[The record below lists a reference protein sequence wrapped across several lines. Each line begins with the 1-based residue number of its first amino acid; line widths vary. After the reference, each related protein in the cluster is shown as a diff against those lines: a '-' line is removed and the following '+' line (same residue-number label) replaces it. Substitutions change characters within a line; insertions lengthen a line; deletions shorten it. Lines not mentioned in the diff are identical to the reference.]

1 VVVRS
6 SRHGIAVL
14 GGTLVQ
20 EEALWGWSKHGPP
33 ITLL

>member
-6 SRHGIAVL
+6 NRHGIAVL

-20 EEALWGWSKHGPP
+20 EEGLRGWSKHGLT